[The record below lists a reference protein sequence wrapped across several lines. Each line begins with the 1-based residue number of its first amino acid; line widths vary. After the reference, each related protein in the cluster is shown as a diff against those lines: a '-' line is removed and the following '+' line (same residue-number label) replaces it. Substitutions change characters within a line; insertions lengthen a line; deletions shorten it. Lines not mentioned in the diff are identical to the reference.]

1 MSKNSSKDQFNYD
14 NIADNLDMFVN
25 DVATLF
31 IFEGR
36 SEKEVEESMKVL
48 KKAIKHLRNGKPEK
62 VLDMDKYEEAMSAY
76 EN

>member
-1 MSKNSSKDQFNYD
+1 MSKISSKDQFNYD

-31 IFEGR
+31 IFGGR
-36 SEKEVEESMKVL
+36 SEKEVDESMKVL

-62 VLDMDKYEEAMSAY
+62 VLDMDKYEEATIAY

>member
-1 MSKNSSKDQFNYD
+1 MSKITSKEQSNYD
-14 NIADNLDMFVN
+14 RIADNLDIFVN

-36 SEKEVEESMKVL
+36 KEKDVNEAIKTL
-48 KKAIKHLRNGKPEK
+48 KKAVKHLRNGKPEK
-62 VLDMDKYEEAMSAY
+62 VFDMDKYEELLDYY